1 MHKEDVLWIENY
13 FGAEN
18 LFVTDKQSMF
28 EMQCNLLSIRS
39 DLVISDPS
47 FLEVNNWLK
56 SKGIKV
62 ISVTYDQIS
71 KQGGLFRCTTLPL
84 IRKA

>member
-1 MHKEDVLWIENY
+1 MRKEDVLWIENH

-47 FLEVNNWLK
+47 FSEVNNWLN
-56 SKGIKV
+56 SKGIEV
-62 ISVTYDQIS
+62 ISVAYDQIS

>member
-1 MHKEDVLWIENY
+1 
-13 FGAEN
+13 
-18 LFVTDKQSMF
+18 KQSMF

-47 FLEVNNWLK
+47 FSEVNNWLN
-56 SKGIKV
+56 SKGIEV
-62 ISVTYDQIS
+62 ISVAYDQIS